1 MGTAASRAE
10 ESSPWGQLTG
20 PGAGGVGVDL
30 GNKYSGPLL
39 SQHQSP
45 DSKCSDDA
53 TLSWPYSPYIDFDI
67 SPHFA
72 DVLDN
77 KTKNQKPKNKNQ
89 KQKTKTTNL
98 FNSYGFWTVS

>member
-53 TLSWPYSPYIDFDI
+53 TL
-67 SPHFA
+67 
-72 DVLDN
+72 L
-77 KTKNQKPKNKNQ
+77 
-89 KQKTKTTNL
+89 
-98 FNSYGFWTVS
+98 

>member
-53 TLSWPYSPYIDFDI
+53 TLLWQNSIIIDFDI
-67 SPHFA
+67 SPILQMF
-72 DVLDN
+72 
-77 KTKNQKPKNKNQ
+77 
-89 KQKTKTTNL
+89 
-98 FNSYGFWTVS
+98 

>member
-1 MGTAASRAE
+1 MGEYPGKSLLKALPIQPLTRRRGRGHE
-10 ESSPWGQLTG
+10 ESHELWGRLPAEQRRVHLGVSSPA

-53 TLSWPYSPYIDFDI
+53 TLS
-67 SPHFA
+67 
-72 DVLDN
+72 
-77 KTKNQKPKNKNQ
+77 
-89 KQKTKTTNL
+89 
-98 FNSYGFWTVS
+98 

>member
-20 PGAGGVGVDL
+20 PGAGGVSVDL
-30 GNKYSGPLL
+30 GNKYSGPPF

-45 DSKCSDDA
+45 VSKCSDDA
-53 TLSWPYSPYIDFDI
+53 TLSWQNSIIIDFNI
-67 SPHFA
+67 PHLA

-77 KTKNQKPKNKNQ
+77 RDH
-89 KQKTKTTNL
+89 L
-98 FNSYGFWTVS
+98 FNSLGSEKFFKDVK

>member
-10 ESSPWGQLTG
+10 ESSPWGQLTD

-53 TLSWPYSPYIDFDI
+53 TLSWQNSIIIDFDI
-67 SPHFA
+67 SPILQMF
-72 DVLDN
+72 
-77 KTKNQKPKNKNQ
+77 
-89 KQKTKTTNL
+89 
-98 FNSYGFWTVS
+98 